1 MKRFIAFIALL
12 ACCMPAWAIERN
24 IGSQTLELFAFDS
37 TTGAPKTGDA
47 ANLTAYVSLD
57 GDATPD
63 ALGDTSA
70 TEISST
76 NAPGWYR
83 FDLTQAETN
92 GKNILFS
99 GKSATANI
107 VLVGRYVATHP
118 ANLSLTA
125 IDSSGN
131 AAADVQEINNDTAAA
146 DNLDDIL
153 DEGGGS
159 GVDLALQSLAVSAAT
174 GNAVSIVTSGGNGN
188 GVAIVGNG
196 TGAGISTTGGATG
209 VGFVATG
216 AGYGGRFIA
225 TAGVGLGANGT
236 TSHTEGIID
245 TGSVLTADSGSA
257 TTLVDSALNQADN
270 DWWKG
275 MYVQSLSGT
284 TSGQI
289 RRIASFTA
297 SSDTLTFDRAFT
309 AAIST
314 NSYRILA
321 ASADSNAEAWLGT
334 LAATPTTAGVPEVD
348 VTHWLGTA
356 AATPTVAGVPEVDMV
371 LLNGGSVTPLTPP
384 IQANVTQF
392 GGVNGMFAGGIPNTN
407 AHQFAGVAAAATNAA
422 TAFNG
427 GSYNVGGGGINVN
440 TATSVTNA
448 VTTGGFNAAALN
460 QLVLSDTGQ
469 AAAGV
474 GSVAKLAQGSSDP
487 EVFLDA
493 PLGTHP
499 DGSVGDRLLTI
510 PNATAG
516 ASGGLLIAGSN
527 AATTFATL
535 TSTGAFSTNGAD
547 ILTRINTALELDGA
561 VYRLTTNALEQAPSG
576 AQTNPQVMVST
587 TVDVVTTQT
596 EFTLAAGSSINDSY
610 TGRAIVLYDASNSDF
625 PFQCTVQDY
634 IGSTRTI
641 TLDQAPGF
649 TLVSGDGVKV
659 FVGSGADTVASS
671 GGPVEQRSVA
681 PARRLQARSRGDG
694 TFGIVGGQ
702 RIRMLPGETLMWS
715 VDFRGTQIPNAA
727 NLFGMSAPS
736 FTGAQSAQM
745 TTVDYGVDDSEAKFE
760 ITLSGAATTAS
771 VINVVLTVQ
780 PTGSETIIVT
790 IPVTVGS

>member
-1 MKRFIAFIALL
+1 MKRILAFVLVITL
-12 ACCMPAWAIERN
+12 AVPCQADNLGSWAID
-24 IGSQTLELFAFDS
+24 ELLTFPANTHA
-37 TTGAPKTGDA
+37 TTGAATDADSVPSYRVYEDETGTAILNGSMAKLDDA
-47 ANLTAYVSLD
+47 NTTGFYSEQLTLSSANGFEV
-57 GDATPD
+57 
-63 ALGDTSA
+63 
-70 TEISST
+70 
-76 NAPGWYR
+76 
-83 FDLTQAETN
+83 
-92 GKNILFS
+92 
-99 GKSATANI
+99 GKSYTIYISAVVGGTTGTTSHNFQVGSFVTAN
-107 VLVGRYVATHP
+107 VER
-118 ANLSLTA
+118 
-125 IDSSGN
+125 
-131 AAADVQEINNDTAAA
+131 INNDTASA
-146 DNLDDIL
+146 DNLDDVF
-153 DEGGGS
+153 DEAGGS
-159 GVDLALQSLAVSAAT
+159 GVDVAFQSLAVSAAT
-174 GNAVSIVTSGGNGN
+174 GNAVSIITSGGNGN

-209 VGFVATG
+209 VGFAATG

-245 TGSVLTADSGSA
+245 SGSILTADSGST
-257 TTLVDSALNQADN
+257 TTLVDSALTQADT

-275 MYVQSLSGT
+275 RYVESLSGT
-284 TSGQI
+284 TAGQI
-289 RRIASFTA
+289 RRISAFTPA
-297 SSDTLTFDRAFT
+297 SDTLTFDRAFT

-334 LAATPTTAGVPEVD
+334 V
-348 VTHWLGTA
+348 

-371 LLNGGSVTPLTPP
+371 LLNGGSVTALTPP
-384 IQANVTQF
+384 IEANVTQF

-407 AHQFAGVAAAATNAA
+407 TYQIAGSSAAATNAN
-422 TAFNG
+422 TAFTG

-440 TATSVTNA
+440 ATTSVTNA
-448 VTTGGFNAAALN
+448 VTTGAFNAAALD
-460 QLVLSDTGQ
+460 QLVLSDTGES
-469 AAAGV
+469 AAAT
-474 GSVAKLAQGSSDP
+474 GSVAKLSQGSSDP
-487 EVFLDA
+487 EVFLDYA
-493 PLGTHP
+493 LGTHP

-727 NLFGMSAPS
+727 NLFGMTAPS

-760 ITLSGAATTAS
+760 ITLSGAATSAS
-771 VINVVLTVQ
+771 VINVVITVQ
-780 PTGSETIIVT
+780 PTASETIIVT